1 MTRPLVP
8 FERRIVLLVRSRT
21 KGMGVL
27 LAVMAALALVSWRG
41 DRFIYW
47 AAGMAAMF
55 VAVPLILSASPRELF
70 GPESALWLHKP
81 VREGRYIAARVAETM
96 AASVGVAVACGVAAM
111 AYGEALGW
119 HPERPLGYVLP
130 VGALASLV
138 VASMAFGAAA
148 WFRKG
153 SRGAVVG
160 LVLLSLLVFGPE
172 LNNPELERGG
182 AVRLARVVLFP
193 TTDLLRFT
201 LGLTGDLPFRLQ
213 PLLACLAYA
222 AGWTAFGALGVRRA
236 VAAGRMTRAT

>member
-27 LAVMAALALVSWRG
+27 ITVMGALALVSWRG
-41 DRFIYW
+41 DHFVYW
-47 AAGMAAMF
+47 AAGIAAMF
-55 VAVPLILSASPRELF
+55 VAVPLILSAGPRELF

-81 VREGRYIAARVAETM
+81 VREGWYISARVAETM
-96 AASVGVAVACGVAAM
+96 AASVGVAVTCGVAAM

-119 HPERPLGYVLP
+119 HPDRPLGYVLP
-130 VGALASLV
+130 VGALASFV
-138 VASMAFGAAA
+138 VASMAFGTAA

-153 SRGAVVG
+153 SRGAVLG

-182 AVRLARVVLFP
+182 AVRVARFVLFP

-201 LGLTGDLPFRLQ
+201 LGLTGDRPLRLR

-222 AGWTAFGALGVRRA
+222 AAWTAFGALGVRRA
-236 VAAGRMTRAT
+236 IATGHLTRAT